1 MAPPFENQDRTPKF
15 MNAAFTIDRQ
25 SRRIALTGDWTLAT
39 LAGVTDQVEA
49 LAGQV
54 SRDFT
59 LDVSALG
66 RVDVAGAFVIDKA
79 MRAGGAPLSLT
90 GSHDSLTQLIAAVRG
105 VQRPC
110 PDKPAPPPSW
120 RAVLERIGRGMNHF
134 MHDAGQILSFLGETI
149 VTLSRIAAQPKRL
162 RMTSVVAVME
172 TAGLNALPI
181 ICTLSF
187 FIGLVV
193 AYLGATV
200 FAEFG
205 VAVFTVELV
214 GFSVLREFAVVIT
227 AVLLAGRTNSA
238 FTAEIGAMRMRQEVD
253 AMRVLGLD
261 VMERLVAPRVIAMT
275 VMTPLLTLMAM
286 FAGLLG
292 GLVVCWGALGVSPL
306 LFISRIQENV
316 GGQHF
321 WVGLVKAPLFGF
333 VLALI
338 SCRQGLLVESD
349 VASLGRRTTASVVQA
364 IFILIVLDALFALW
378 FLEMDW

>member
-1 MAPPFENQDRTPKF
+1 

-39 LAGVTDQVEA
+39 LAGVASEVEA
-49 LAGQV
+49 ASGQL
-54 SRDFT
+54 SRDFA
-59 LDVSALG
+59 LDVSGLG
-66 RVDVAGAFVIDKA
+66 RVDVAGAFLIDKA
-79 MRAGGAPLSLT
+79 MRAGGAPLALA
-90 GSHDSLTQLIAAVRG
+90 GGHDALSRLIATVRAAER
-105 VQRPC
+105 QC
-110 PDKPAPPPSW
+110 PPQPTPPVSW
-120 RAVLERIGRGMNHF
+120 RALLERIGRGAHGF
-134 MHDAGQILSFLGETI
+134 VHDAGEILSFLGETLA
-149 VTLSRIAAQPKRL
+149 TLARLAMHPKRL

-253 AMRVLGLD
+253 AMRVLGID

-286 FAGLLG
+286 LAGLFG
-292 GLVVCWGALGVSPL
+292 GLIVCWAALGVSPA

-316 GGQHF
+316 GAQHF
-321 WVGLVKAPLFGF
+321 CVGIVKAPLFGF

-338 SCRQGLLVESD
+338 ACRQGLLVESD

-364 IFILIVLDALFALW
+364 IFLLIVLDALFALW